1 MAETMQTKLTWV
13 EGMRFVA
20 NAGSGHGIV
29 TESVSQPGHLG
40 PSPMELFVIGIA
52 GCTAIDVV
60 AILQKMRQPLLD
72 LAVTMT
78 ATRASNNPK
87 RVTAIEFAYTF
98 RGSGLSREKV
108 ERAVELSQ
116 CTYCSALA
124 SLREDCKV
132 SSRIEIVED

>member
-1 MAETMQTKLTWV
+1 MAETMQARLRWV

-29 TESVSQPGHLG
+29 TESVSEPGHLG
-40 PSPMELFVIGIA
+40 PSPMELFLIGIA

-60 AILQKMRQPLLD
+60 AILRKMREPLTD
-72 LAVTMT
+72 LAVATT
-78 ATRASNNPK
+78 ATRATDNPK
-87 RVTAIEFAYTF
+87 RLTAIEFAYTL
-98 RGSGLSREKV
+98 RGHGLSRDNV
-108 ERAVELSQ
+108 ERAVDLSQ

-132 SSRIEIVED
+132 SSRIEILED

>member
-1 MAETMQTKLTWV
+1 MAETLEAKLTWV

-20 NAGSGHGIV
+20 SSGSGHEIV
-29 TESVSQPGHLG
+29 TESVSQSGHVG
-40 PSPMELFVIGIA
+40 PSPIELFVMGIA

-60 AILQKMRQPLLD
+60 AILRKMREPLVG
-72 LAVTMT
+72 LAVTTT
-78 ATRASNNPK
+78 ATRASDNPK
-87 RVTAIEFAYTF
+87 RLTAIEFFYSL
-98 RGSGLSREKV
+98 RGRALTREKV

-132 SSRIEIVED
+132 SSRIEILEG

>member
-1 MAETMQTKLTWV
+1 MAETLQAQLTWV

-20 NAGSGHGIV
+20 SAGSGHDIV
-29 TESVSQPGHLG
+29 TESVGRPGHLG

-60 AILQKMRQPLLD
+60 AILRKMREPLTG
-72 LAVTMT
+72 LAVATT
-78 ATRASNNPK
+78 ATRASDHPK
-87 RVTAIEFAYTF
+87 RITAIEFAYTV
-98 RGSGLSREKV
+98 RGRGLSREKV
-108 ERAVELSQ
+108 ERAVDLSQ

-132 SSRIEIVED
+132 SSRVEILDD